1 MSQNEYEAFTIDE
14 IMEMISSDSI
24 DSMSDQAQGWANAA
38 AVLQAEQDNLTEQY
52 GKAMESWTSQSAA
65 PFKVQV
71 QLVMQAISQAKVH
84 AERKSAAWANIAGR
98 AKQTYENVGTKYQ
111 EWQTVKNTP
120 DESSPLKLLFG
131 DLSELNPDASVDENL
146 QTQKRLE
153 FDQAARN
160 YMNLLAEYAE
170 EEALDIKMPL
180 PEYTP
185 PVDPTRPDPSELQ
198 DPGAVSPTTVGAAIS
213 TTAAGPALQSGVP
226 GSATA
231 PPVLPSTSG
240 APPTYTP
247 SMPTG
252 GSPIGGLS
260 PVGRTP
266 TPPALKAPAPISA
279 KPATTPVRTPTART
293 PGLPTNR
300 APVTSRPN
308 LPTPRSATLG
318 NNPQGQPGVSSP
330 NRPTNSPAGRGTSP
344 QRGTGQPAGRG
355 TTSSQGRNTARNGN
369 PPGKGTPGRTERLQR
384 SQMAPVDRRSSV
396 RGSGQVLGQ
405 RPAGA
410 TKESKSSANKPAPR
424 RVQPPVIGNRAGTGS
439 RAKLGGL
446 TRRQPTDLTGKGY
459 TTSVIGKKTKR
470 GNAEDEDKF
479 TRTPVVATTIATAG
493 VVIGSRAVASAEA
506 DSQRRLRIR
515 QERRKKLRS
524 GGNEPTRAVIG
535 NGVQRPD
542 ELDSAIPT
550 GEQPVKTPTSFWETD
565 AVVPGVI
572 GARRPR
578 PEVQH
583 DPGPTKLADT
593 PSAPPPA
600 TSHSAGPVAFKD
612 RDQQPGTGWLT

>member
-1 MSQNEYEAFTIDE
+1 VSQNEYEAFTIDE

-24 DSMSDQAQGWANAA
+24 ESMSDQAQGWANAA

-131 DLSELNPDASVDENL
+131 DLSELNPDASIDENL

-185 PVDPTRPDPSELQ
+185 PETPRDWGDNDDYNQGGMFTPT
-198 DPGAVSPTTVGAAIS
+198 GTGAAIGTS
-213 TTAAGPALQSGVP
+213 AAGPTLQSAVP
-226 GSATA
+226 AGTPSLPIGAAPTGS
-231 PPVLPSTSG
+231 S
-240 APPTYTP
+240 PTYTP
-247 SMPTG
+247 SLPTG
-252 GSPIGGLS
+252 GAPIGGLS

-266 TPPALKAPAPISA
+266 TPPALRPPPPGTKPPTSPIRSI
-279 KPATTPVRTPTART
+279 TPRT

-300 APVTSRPN
+300 APVTSRSSS
-308 LPTPRSATLG
+308 LPTPRSTNPATKATG
-318 NNPQGQPGVSSP
+318 RPSIPSQG
-330 NRPTNSPAGRGTSP
+330 RAANSPAGRGTSP
-344 QRGTGQPAGRG
+344 QRGTGQSAGRG
-355 TTSSQGRNTARNGN
+355 STANQRRNTASTRQGHA
-369 PPGKGTPGRTERLQR
+369 PGRTERLQR

-410 TKESKSSANKPAPR
+410 TKESTSSANKPAPR

-446 TRRQPTDLTGKGY
+446 TRRQPTDQTGKGY

-470 GNAEDEDKF
+470 GSAEDEDKF
-479 TRTPVVATTIATAG
+479 TRTPVVATTITTAG

-524 GGNEPTRAVIG
+524 GGDEPTRAVIG